1 MSPRLPRPWEARR
14 ARTLEPGRSSV
25 PGPPAELVAR
35 REELFR
41 RFADL
46 QWDLGGLIYERA
58 RRDAFRLEVINSRA
72 AELQE
77 VDAELGEVD
86 RLLRLEEAGAAG
98 TCSACGAP
106 HSRGAGFC
114 WQCGTPLRHGE
125 TVERAG
131 PSAASGN
138 GHVP

>member
-1 MSPRLPRPWEARR
+1 MSPRLPRPWERR
-14 ARTLEPGRSSV
+14 VASSDTGGSS
-25 PGPPAELVAR
+25 PLAGPPPELVSR
-35 REELFR
+35 REELFG

-46 QWDLGGLIYERA
+46 QWDLGGLVYEMA

-114 WQCGTPLRHGE
+114 WHCGRPLRAGG
-125 TVERAG
+125 VEGAG
-131 PSAASGN
+131 PPAPNSN
-138 GHVP
+138 GRGT